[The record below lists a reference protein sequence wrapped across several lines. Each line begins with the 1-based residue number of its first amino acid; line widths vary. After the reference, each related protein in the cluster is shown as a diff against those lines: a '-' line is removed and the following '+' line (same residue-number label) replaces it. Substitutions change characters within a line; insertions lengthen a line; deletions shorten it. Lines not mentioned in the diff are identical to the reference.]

1 MMKDMLILLA
11 LGLLVVSSGCS
22 RGAPLEGDSVVVA
35 VSINPVA
42 SLTRYVGGDRIEIL
56 RLVPPGASPHTFEPA
71 PSQIARM
78 GNADVLFLIG
88 LGLEFWADDLVSAAD
103 NPDLVV
109 VQTSRGIEPIEN
121 NHHVW
126 LDPILAILQVE
137 IIRDTLKK
145 VDPDGAEEYESNAS
159 RFIDE
164 LRTLDREIEAEIG
177 QWSQKSFIAFHP
189 AWVYFAKR
197 YGLEQAAVVEETPG
211 HEPSVHELTHVI
223 ETARRV
229 GARAIFAEPQLPPAE
244 AETIAE
250 ESGAQVVFLDPLGG
264 TMAPDD
270 YLGLIR
276 YNVEAM
282 AGVMR

>member
-1 MMKDMLILLA
+1 MKDMLILLA